1 MLQSIINQ
9 IVPVA
14 IAAIVGVFVAIIK
27 AVGDAAVEY
36 IDKKKEAV
44 AARIGIDQYNS
55 KLLLAKN
62 IWNLVDEA
70 FRITPTL
77 TATIEAKQK
86 MFEEEM
92 LKIMPE
98 LTSDEI
104 TQLRQVIAGEIN
116 KGRDVIV
123 APADTGT
130 ITTTN

>member
-14 IAAIVGVFVAIIK
+14 ITAIVGILIAIIK
-27 AVGDAAVEY
+27 AVGDAAVDY
-36 IDKKKEAV
+36 INKKKEAV
-44 AARIGIDQYNS
+44 VTQTGIDQYNS
-55 KLLLAKN
+55 KLILAKN

-92 LKIMPE
+92 LKVIPE

-104 TQLRQVIAGEIN
+104 AQLRQVIAGEIN
-116 KGRDVIV
+116 KGKEVVV
-123 APADTGT
+123 APASDTTT
-130 ITTTN
+130 ITN